1 MSQCDFCHKR
11 RSLQWLLPFKNWGKS
26 HQVFLSAQSLC
37 HNLGRSW
44 CHEGPWSHS
53 EDTIENLDFRHVSR
67 RELPAIPP
75 PSNYLSG
82 GGCLESAES
91 NSQMPVALL
100 CARLAVG
107 RS

>member
-1 MSQCDFCHKR
+1 KR
-11 RSLQWLLPFKNWGKS
+11 RSLLGRYHSRTGKS
-26 HQVFLSAQSLC
+26 HQVLLSAQSLC

-44 CHEGPWSHS
+44 CHEGPWSDS

-82 GGCLESAES
+82 RGCLESTES
-91 NSQMPVALL
+91 NSHTPVALL
-100 CARLAVG
+100 LRVPSWILPP
-107 RS
+107 